1 MEDGLHDVVVAEK
14 DDQKWSA
21 VVGGEKAQGIR
32 DGLKIFEIHQLR
44 TIKQ

>member
-21 VVGGEKAQGIR
+21 VIEEEEADSVR
-32 DGLKIFEIHQLR
+32 YGLKM
-44 TIKQ
+44 